1 MRKEVFSFNHIEVLS
16 EIPVNLNLEKVLK
29 RLKVSDR
36 QQKEQIGS
44 IKKLVQLA
52 GNLIAAK
59 AAYKV
64 SYVED
69 KKDARVSIEEV
80 EFESKVLRK
89 NLEKIG
95 KVFPYII
102 TIGKDLE
109 NRATSANDLL
119 EQFYLEEIA
128 DLALEHTLKKL
139 QTYLQQKYRPGRLSR
154 MSPGSLKD
162 WPITEQRKL
171 FSLFGDTQK
180 IVGVSLTDS
189 YLMIPRKSISGILF
203 PTEINFYSCKLCP
216 RERCE
221 RRKAPYDPKLK
232 ESYNLG

>member
-1 MRKEVFSFNHIEVLS
+1 MRKEVLSFNHIEVLS

-29 RLKVSDR
+29 RLKIGDR
-36 QQKEQIGS
+36 HHKEQIES
-44 IKKLVQLA
+44 IKKLVGLA
-52 GNLIAAK
+52 TNLITPK

-69 KKDARVSIEEV
+69 KKDIRVNIEGV

-89 NLEKIG
+89 NLDKIG

-102 TIGKDLE
+102 TIGKNLE
-109 NRATSANDLL
+109 NRAASAKDLL

-128 DLALEHTLKKL
+128 DLALEYTLKKL
-139 QTYLQQKYRPGRLSR
+139 ERYLQEKYKPGQLSR

-203 PTEINFYSCKLCP
+203 PTEIKFYSCKLCP

-221 RRKAPYDPKLK
+221 RRRAPYQGSELDI
-232 ESYNLG
+232 